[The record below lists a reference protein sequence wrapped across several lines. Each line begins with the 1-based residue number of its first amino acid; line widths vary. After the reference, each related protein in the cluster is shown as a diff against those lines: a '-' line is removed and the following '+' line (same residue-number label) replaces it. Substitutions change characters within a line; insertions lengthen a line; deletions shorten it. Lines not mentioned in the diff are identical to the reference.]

1 MGPKVLSLLAIVSS
15 GSCSGSNPLISM
27 TTNDWTKTKTAKT
40 YPHGVRVLVLG
51 MLAVALGV
59 VVMGEL
65 AVDWARHHVHPLH

>member
-1 MGPKVLSLLAIVSS
+1 
-15 GSCSGSNPLISM
+15 M
-27 TTNDWTKTKTAKT
+27 TTNDWNKTKTAKT